1 LVTGDYNSFKKFWQE
16 GIKFSACGPLS
27 NMKAV
32 AEGRSPVSQ
41 KTLGQPQKTVN
52 QKVDMK
58 NDDLPSGALGWLKR
72 HERGFLM
79 NKNMKTFSKIGGLG
93 LAGVLAFGAS
103 SAMAEEFTAS
113 ADVQSTLTITIV
125 NDLNFGTLFAA
136 TASSGE
142 VDSLTLAPAGTFTTG
157 PETSTVV
164 NLLSLGGAVQP
175 AQGSVATSNVFTLD
189 LPDDIADVTAGSIN
203 NDAGVTEMTIDGGDP
218 DVAKF
223 LVGNFRVDEL
233 VGGTDTAGGAAPDVE
248 IDPDFGST
256 EVSFNIGADV
266 FTDDGAGVGGI
277 REAYEDGTY
286 SGTFTVTASF

>member
-1 LVTGDYNSFKKFWQE
+1 
-16 GIKFSACGPLS
+16 
-27 NMKAV
+27 
-32 AEGRSPVSQ
+32 
-41 KTLGQPQKTVN
+41 
-52 QKVDMK
+52 
-58 NDDLPSGALGWLKR
+58 
-72 HERGFLM
+72 M
-79 NKNMKTFSKIGGLG
+79 NKNMKNFSKMGGLG

-103 SAMAEEFTAS
+103 SAMAEDFTAS

-189 LPDDIADVTAGSIN
+189 LPDDITSTTAGSIN

-223 LVGNFRVDEL
+223 LVGNFTVGEL
-233 VGGTDTAGGAAPDVE
+233 VGGSDTGAGVAPDVE
-248 IDPDFGST
+248 IDPDFGAT

-266 FTDDGAGVGGI
+266 FTDDGAGDGGI